1 MRIDK
6 VTLQIFC
13 QNNNFVI
20 KLKPLLRIHC
30 ISHCPILPSTLNKLN
45 TLPTFPNQENPLINC
60 FLASCHSLSVNFDR
74 LMVFLLPFILHSKL
88 IKKSFFKVESN
99 LDFPTCNFGCNF
111 LDSYK
116 IYKSSSLT
124 FSASK
129 VWTATCKTLFEW
141 CEIGKIFLRNLVC

>member
-1 MRIDK
+1 MYVYLNAEGMNSVEICLVGKFRQLTNNMTVRIDK

-88 IKKSFFKVESN
+88 IKK
-99 LDFPTCNFGCNF
+99 
-111 LDSYK
+111 
-116 IYKSSSLT
+116 
-124 FSASK
+124 
-129 VWTATCKTLFEW
+129 
-141 CEIGKIFLRNLVC
+141 IF